1 MIRHI
6 LTIIWNER
14 KSNGWLFLEY
24 IFIFSVLWFCCDY
37 LYYMGRCYL
46 EPKGFDIENT
56 YYVKMI
62 KSTKTSPEAEIDEYT
77 LTTTV
82 MDRIRRHP
90 EVEFVSISE
99 AAMPYGMNSYGTGGM
114 IMPDSF
120 HTIVRDRRID
130 LAFLDVFRLKLQS
143 GRLADPDYPGQ
154 EEEILISPDMRNSIG
169 IYNGIPYPVHKV
181 IRLEHG
187 SNPDQHRVVTGVLPP
202 VKDSFNDQYMATMW
216 RVKPAGNFHL
226 SNSTIAL
233 RIKPGTSK
241 DFPERFLQE
250 MRTQLSLDPYIFTS
264 ITSLKEI
271 EKESLQ
277 NYGTADSLNSVFA
290 ITFFL
295 IINIFLGVIGTFW
308 YRTQARRS
316 EIGLRITMGAKPR
329 QVRNMLYLET
339 LLILFFASLIAV
351 NICISLNEYELL
363 ESLGIPTSEWTNIG
377 SIPLISG
384 EGQTKH
390 TLSILWAYLQKEVTV
405 YLITF
410 ALLAGISIFAVWY
423 PARRASMVQP
433 AEALREE

>member
-24 IFIFSVLWFCCDY
+24 IFIFCVLWFCCDY
-37 LYYMGRCYL
+37 LYYMGRSYL
-46 EPKGFDIENT
+46 EPLGFDFENT

-62 KSTKTSPEAEIDEYT
+62 KSSKKSTDAEIDEYT
-77 LTTTV
+77 VTTTV
-82 MDRIRRHP
+82 LDRIRQHP
-90 EVEFVSISE
+90 EVEFVSVSDGAI
-99 AAMPYGMNSYGTGGM
+99 PYGNSYGTGGM
-114 IMPDSF
+114 VQPDSF
-120 HTIVRDRRID
+120 HVVVRDRRID
-130 LAFLDVFRLKLQS
+130 LGFLDVFKIKLQS
-143 GRLADPDYPGQ
+143 GRLADPNFPGRH
-154 EEEILISPDMRNSIG
+154 EEILLSPDMRNSVG
-169 IYNGIPYPVHKV
+169 IQNGIPYPVEKV

-187 SNPDQHRVVTGVLPP
+187 DQEEHHRVVTGILPP
-202 VKDSFNDQYMATMW
+202 VKDSFDDQYIATMW
-216 RVKPAGNFHL
+216 RVRPEGSFSL
-226 SNSTIAL
+226 SNARITL
-233 RIKPGTSK
+233 RTKPGISK
-241 DFPERFLQE
+241 DFPERFLQD
-250 MRTQLSLDPYIFTS
+250 MRTRLSVDPYIFTS
-264 ITSLKEI
+264 ITSLKEM
-271 EKESLQ
+271 EKESFQ
-277 NYGTADSLNSVFA
+277 NYGAADRLNSVYA

-308 YRTQARRS
+308 YRTEARKG

-329 QVRNMLYLET
+329 QVRRMLYLET

-351 NICISLNEYELL
+351 NICISLNEYQLL

-384 EGQTKH
+384 EGHTKH

-410 ALLAGISIFAVWY
+410 ALLAAISIFAVWY
-423 PARRASMVQP
+423 PARRASIVQP